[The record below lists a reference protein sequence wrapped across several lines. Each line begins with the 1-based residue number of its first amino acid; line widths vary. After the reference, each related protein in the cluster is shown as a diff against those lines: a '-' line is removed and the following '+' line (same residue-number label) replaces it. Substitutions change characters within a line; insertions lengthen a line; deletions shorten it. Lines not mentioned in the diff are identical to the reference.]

1 MDLQGKDYVLN
12 IWITLFR
19 LFNVSVT
26 QMKAT
31 FTIVSLKTPYKNKC
45 ISFLSGNML
54 LSVLIYFSTWDV
66 RAILVVINIALNIE
80 NASWLMSTWGRYG
93 SRLLLWEL
101 VKLSI
106 HMM

>member
-31 FTIVSLKTPYKNKC
+31 FTIVSLKTPYK
-45 ISFLSGNML
+45 
-54 LSVLIYFSTWDV
+54 
-66 RAILVVINIALNIE
+66 
-80 NASWLMSTWGRYG
+80 
-93 SRLLLWEL
+93 
-101 VKLSI
+101 
-106 HMM
+106 